1 MLCLENDMVTNKGEL
16 IHDGEK
22 VMCLAAVVVLGRISL
37 RGSIL
42 LFTWWLNRVSDRNS
56 CYLDIGYRNQA
67 PYAQLTAR
75 SMIFQRG
82 AQGYGEFGEQDE
94 RRVGY
99 ICSFATFLFLI
110 LQCVIMKIT
119 SP

>member
-1 MLCLENDMVTNKGEL
+1 MNKGEL

-22 VMCLAAVVVLGRISL
+22 VMCLAAVAVLGRISL

-56 CYLDIGYRNQA
+56 CYLDIGYRKQA

-94 RRVGY
+94 RRVDHTY
-99 ICSFATFLFLI
+99 SFAIFLFLI